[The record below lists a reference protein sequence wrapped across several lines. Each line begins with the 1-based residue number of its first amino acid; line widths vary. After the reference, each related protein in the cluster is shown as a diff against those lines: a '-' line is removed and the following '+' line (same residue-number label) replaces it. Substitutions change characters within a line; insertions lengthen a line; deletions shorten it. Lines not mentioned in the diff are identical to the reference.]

1 MSAVLTK
8 VPRMHSNLELA
19 ILFAGL
25 KKSLLSKL
33 KTTHSIERP
42 LVCGPTVSGHKE
54 NGTENKRFGARTGSC
69 SWGGIHRKFLCVV
82 VIVEVFSVTI
92 GGHSARHI
100 SNGYKQLEV

>member
-54 NGTENKRFGARTGSC
+54 NGTENKPP
-69 SWGGIHRKFLCVV
+69 WNIIKFKYYFKL
-82 VIVEVFSVTI
+82 VT
-92 GGHSARHI
+92 S
-100 SNGYKQLEV
+100 